1 MKPDT
6 YTLKELV
13 EVLNDSKKFYEE
25 ASTKVDQPELQQLF
39 TRMART
45 KGAIASDLKTQITA
59 SGKKAPEGGTAGGT
73 LKKAFGEFRAKLS
86 STPDREYIAQLED
99 FEDRIVD
106 AFRDAAAESDDS
118 AVRALATKYMPEVMR
133 DHSQMSALKQQMK
146 HHS

>member
-1 MKPDT
+1 MKHDT
-6 YTLKELV
+6 YTLKQLV

-25 ASTKVDQPELQQLF
+25 ASAKVDQPELQQLF

-59 SGKKAPEGGTAGGT
+59 SGKKAPEGGSAGGML
-73 LKKAFGEFRAKLS
+73 LKAYGEIRAKLS
-86 STPDREYIAQLED
+86 SAPDREYISQLED

-106 AFRDAAAESDDS
+106 AFRDAAAESDD
-118 AVRALATKYMPEVMR
+118 AGVRDLATKYMPEVMR

-146 HHS
+146 QS

>member
-1 MKPDT
+1 
-6 YTLKELV
+6 
-13 EVLNDSKKFYEE
+13 
-25 ASTKVDQPELQQLF
+25 
-39 TRMART
+39 MART
-45 KGAIASDLKTQITA
+45 KGAIASDLKTQIAA
-59 SGKKAPEGGTAGGT
+59 SGKKPPEGGTAGGT

-118 AVRALATKYMPEVMR
+118 GVRELATKYMPEVMR

-146 HHS
+146 HS